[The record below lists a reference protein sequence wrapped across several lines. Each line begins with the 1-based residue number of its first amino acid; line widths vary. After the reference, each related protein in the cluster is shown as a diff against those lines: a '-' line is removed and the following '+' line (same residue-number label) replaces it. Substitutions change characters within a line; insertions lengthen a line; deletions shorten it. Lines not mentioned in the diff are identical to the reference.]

1 MDQNELTIAE
11 IESLLFSN
19 PSSNDGGQQ
28 HLSAE
33 AFHQLVARRFA
44 TELTTFVGASVIVS
58 VEPARHIA
66 FGEFRLVAQRPACFQ
81 MATAEPEFANI
92 LLKLPSAATGMLLNQ
107 LLGSGGGGVSIDRLP
122 ATDLEQ
128 RLLNRVLAIFWK
140 AFAHEWNA
148 VTAFELSTQ
157 EVETDFGKI
166 AFATADETVA
176 ISTFQL
182 TIEQQSAELHCCL
195 PVDWLRQLI
204 VRRIAALQTGKHET
218 RDKKSRQLVEVTA
231 ILAQLTM
238 SPEEIEKFQVG
249 DFIPTAKDISE
260 PLDVLIDGVP
270 TWRANLDAVDN
281 HKAVRIVGEQTHP
294 TDGGATS
301 PGEEGPDEGT

>member
-28 HLSAE
+28 QLSAE

-44 TELTTFVGASVIVS
+44 TELTTFVGANVVVS
-58 VEPARHIA
+58 VEPAQHIA
-66 FGEFRLVAQRPACFQ
+66 FGEFRLAAQRPACFQ
-81 MATAEPEFANI
+81 LAAAEPELANI
-92 LLKLPSAATGMLLNQ
+92 LLKLPSAVTGMLLNQ
-107 LLGSGGGGVSIDRLP
+107 LLGSGGASIDRLP

-128 RLLNRVLAIFWK
+128 RLLNRILEIFWK
-140 AFAHEWNA
+140 AFAREWNA
-148 VTAFELSTQ
+148 ITAFELSTQ

-166 AFATADETVA
+166 TFATAGETVA
-176 ISTFQL
+176 LSTFQL

-204 VRRIAALQTGKHET
+204 VRRIAALQTGKHES

-231 ILAQLTM
+231 VLAQLTM

-249 DFIPTAKDISE
+249 DFIPTAKDVSE

-281 HKAVRIVGEQTHP
+281 HKAVRIVDEQTHP
-294 TDGGATS
+294 TDGGATP
-301 PGEEGPDEGT
+301 PGEEGPDEET